1 MNLRLDWCSYEAAK
15 YAVMNWHYSARIP
28 KFKQVYIGVWEN
40 EKFIGVVIF
49 GLSVTPYL
57 GSKYMLKNT
66 ECVELTRIALTK
78 HRAPVSQIV
87 AIALKLIRNQSPGL
101 RLIISYADPN
111 QGHNGSIYQAGN
123 WIYVGTSSKVRQ
135 YFWRG
140 SWRNDTSMFREF
152 RLNPDLRKMHQYR
165 DLPPK
170 YKYLYPLDKEMREQI
185 DPLAKPYPKK
195 NCDSGVNRSTPSF
208 QDGGSGAVP
217 TESLHLNYA

>member
-1 MNLRLDWCSYEAAK
+1 MSLRLDWCSYEAAK
-15 YAVMNWHYSARIP
+15 HAVMNWHYSERMP

-40 EKFIGVVIF
+40 DKFIGVVIF

-66 ECVELTRIALTK
+66 ECAELTRIALKK
-78 HRAPVSQIV
+78 HRVPVSKIV

-101 RLIISYADPN
+101 RLIISYADPYH
-111 QGHNGSIYQAGN
+111 GHNGSIYQAGN

-140 SWRNDTSMFREF
+140 AWRNDTSMFREF
-152 RLNPDLRKMHQYR
+152 GLNPDLRKTSQYR

-170 YKYLYPLDKEMREQI
+170 YKYLYPLNQDIRKQI
-185 DPLAKPYPKK
+185 EPLAQSYPKK
-195 NCDSGVNRSTPSF
+195 NCDAGVISSTSSF
-208 QDGGSGAVP
+208 QDGGDGAEP
-217 TESLHLNYA
+217 IASLYNYV